1 MYIETFSELESFS
14 IIKINKMMVASLKV
28 VPIMV
33 IISGY
38 NLDRQDL
45 DGKINKIYWQSI

>member
-1 MYIETFSELESFS
+1 MYETFSELRVFFNNSD
-14 IIKINKMMVASLKV
+14 NKMMVTSLKV

-45 DGKINKIYWQSI
+45 DGKINKIC